1 MLIPTADPVSLRDAA
16 QLRSAARLPPDAA
29 VLTAPPAGAP
39 TQPAARPACYPIVQA
54 TEFVRT
60 HLEEPEPEWLEA
72 HPAPW
77 LAASGHGTGSS
88 TQYVAQSPAAPD
100 PRVARE
106 ELIFTI
112 AGNVVRVDAD
122 VVPADA
128 ECASAGLVPPA
139 PIPTE
144 TQSPATR

>member
-1 MLIPTADPVSLRDAA
+1 MLLPTADPASLRDAA
-16 QLRSAARLPPDAA
+16 TLRSAARLPPGAA

-39 TQPAARPACYPIVQA
+39 AQPAVRPACYPIVQA

-60 HLEEPEPEWLEA
+60 DMEEPEPAWLEA
-72 HPAPW
+72 HPGTG
-77 LAASGHGTGSS
+77 LVTSGHGAGSA
-88 TQYVAQSPAAPD
+88 TPFVAQSPAAPD
-100 PRVARE
+100 PHVERQ

-112 AGNVVRVDAD
+112 VGSIVRVDAE

-128 ECASAGLVPPA
+128 ECASAGLVAPT

-144 TQSPATR
+144 TQTPETR